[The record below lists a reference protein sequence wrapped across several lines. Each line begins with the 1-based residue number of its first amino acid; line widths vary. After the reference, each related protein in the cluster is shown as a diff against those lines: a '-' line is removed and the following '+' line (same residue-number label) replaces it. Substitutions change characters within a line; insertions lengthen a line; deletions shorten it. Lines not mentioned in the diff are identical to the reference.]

1 MVEDEIMQELR
12 RVREEYAA
20 KFNYD
25 LTAMYHD
32 LKKHEQEGG
41 WELVSFARGEFDEKA
56 ANDEIPLAKA
66 S

>member
-20 KFNYD
+20 RFNYD

-32 LKKHEQEGG
+32 LKKREQEGG
-41 WELVSFARGEFDEKA
+41 WKLVSFAREEAGEEADK
-56 ANDEIPLAKA
+56 DEIPLAKA